1 MSYVLT
7 TIAPRTY
14 SASGDLFG
22 YVIKNNPVNDK
33 LVVSAYT
40 STGTGRVWI
49 FNFSAPNT
57 FTFSTKLDS
66 TGRGALDLFGASL
79 EAYGNRY
86 CVGMP
91 GKNCVKIFDSPSA
104 PADTQNYT
112 LTAPNYVADYS
123 NYNSS
128 FGNSLGLVS
137 NNLLVGVD
145 GESTV
150 YANGGAVYSFFLTG
164 GSSNYGFKERIV
176 PPSNGPGDGFGAS
189 IAVDGTN
196 MVAGAPYRD
205 QGANTNAGAVYYFTF
220 NSATSAW
227 TYQQTINNPAPAND
241 GFFGKSL
248 ALKDNNLVVGAP
260 GNTGTGGS
268 IRNTIIDGDGVVYYY
283 KLVGSTWTYNSTL
296 TGFDLDTSPKQLGTS
311 VALSSNNAPSPSYAV
326 VAGAP
331 KLAADFLGVN
341 PAPGGVVVFSNINN
355 NVYNSVL
362 CRNYLSA
369 TYIRDGAAVNADYPN
384 YVLAGAPRLASGV
397 SGGTAPGAVLIH
409 ADVFTPQPFPKPVIS
424 EVVPSYRVE
433 YSGLPIAEFDIV
445 ASNGPTGYSMSP
457 AIAGITVDPNTG
469 HVSGTHTGTGNF
481 NTNFYATN
489 LGGTSDPLPITFS
502 FSTAPVNP
510 IIQNNQAVSIGNTA
524 GNTQSVNVVM
534 NLAFNTLNSS
544 LGTRE
549 SEWMNQYTTYG
560 VCMPGQVHKNALWK
574 PTGPGGTYHP
584 AGLNEFRTGY
594 RWSQITTGNAI
605 LININK
611 NIQRGNGL
619 TPGLDLGTAI
629 ITATG
634 NGSPIYTGGGTPYS
648 FYLYGQNMPA
658 GPAVV
663 RRPASGWQ
671 TAGGAGASVTW
682 SDLYAT
688 NGSGTYTIYIKD
700 FGGCGTLDDRIN
712 VVATFYYP

>member
-14 SASGDLFG
+14 SASGDFFG
-22 YVIKNNPVNDK
+22 YVIKRNPTNDK
-33 LVVSAYT
+33 LIVSAPT
-40 STGTGRVWI
+40 SNSTGRVWI
-49 FNFSAPNT
+49 FNYSAPNT

-66 TGRGALDLFGASL
+66 TGRAALDLFGASL
-79 EAYGNRY
+79 EAYQNRY
-86 CVGMP
+86 YVGMP
-91 GKNCVKIFDSPSA
+91 GKNCVQVFDTPSA

-112 LTAPNYVADYS
+112 LTAPNYVADY
-123 NYNSS
+123 NDYNST

-164 GSSNYGFKERIV
+164 GSINYGFKERIV

-189 IAVDGTN
+189 IAIDGTN
-196 MVAGAPYRD
+196 MVVGAPYRD

-227 TYQQTINNPAPAND
+227 TYQQAINNPAPAND

-248 ALKDNNLVVGAP
+248 AIKDNNLVVGAP

-268 IRNTIIDGDGVVYYY
+268 LRNVTINGDGVVYYY

-296 TGFDLDTSPKQLGTS
+296 TCFDLDTSPKELGTS

-331 KLAADFLGVN
+331 KLAADFLGIN
-341 PAPGGVVVFSNINN
+341 RSPGGVAVFSNINN

-369 TYIRDGAAVNADYPN
+369 TYVRDGYAINADYPD
-384 YVLAGAPRLASGV
+384 YVLAGAPLLANGV
-397 SGGTAPGAVLIH
+397 PGGTAPGAVLIH

-424 EVVPSYRVE
+424 EVIPSYRIE

-457 AIAGITVDPNTG
+457 AIAGITIDPNTG
-469 HVSGTHTGTGNF
+469 RVSGTRSGTGNF

-489 LGGTSDPLPITFS
+489 IGGISDPLPITFS
-502 FSTAPVNP
+502 FIAAPTNP

-560 VCMPGQVHKNALWK
+560 VCMPGQVHKNDLWK
-574 PTGPGGTYHP
+574 PTGPGGTYRP
-584 AGLNEFRTGY
+584 SGLNEFRTGY
-594 RWSQITTGNAI
+594 RWTQITTGNAI

-658 GPAVV
+658 GPVVV
-663 RRPASGWQ
+663 RRPASGWT

-682 SDLYAT
+682 GSLYAT
-688 NGSGTYTIYIKD
+688 DGSGTYTIYIKD
-700 FGGCGTLDDRIN
+700 HLGCGTLDDRIN
-712 VVATFYYP
+712 VVATFNYP

>member
-22 YVIKNNPVNDK
+22 YVIKSNPTNDK
-33 LVVSAYT
+33 LIVSAAT
-40 STGTGRVWI
+40 SNSTGRVWI
-49 FNFSAPNT
+49 FNYSAPNT

-79 EAYGNRY
+79 EAYQNRY
-86 CVGMP
+86 YVGMP
-91 GKNCVKIFDSPSA
+91 GNNCVQVFDTPSA

-123 NYNSS
+123 DYNSS

-196 MVAGAPYRD
+196 MVVGAPYRD

-227 TYQQTINNPAPAND
+227 TYQQAINNPAPAND
-241 GFFGKSL
+241 GFFGISL

-268 IRNTIIDGDGVVYYY
+268 LRNTTINGDGVVYYY

-296 TGFDLDTSPKQLGTS
+296 TCFDLDTSPKKLGSS

-341 PAPGGVVVFSNINN
+341 PAPGGIAVFSNINN
-355 NVYNSVL
+355 NVYNSSL

-369 TYIRDGAAVNADYPN
+369 TYIRDGFSVNADYPN

-397 SGGTAPGAVLIH
+397 PAGTAPGAVLIH
-409 ADVFTPQPFPKPVIS
+409 ADVFTSEPFPKPVIS
-424 EVVPSYRVE
+424 EVIPSYRVE
-433 YSGLPIAEFDIV
+433 YSGLPIAEFNIV

-457 AIAGITVDPNTG
+457 AIAGITIDPNTG
-469 HVSGTHTGTGNF
+469 RVSGTYSGTGNF

-502 FSTAPVNP
+502 FSTPPSNP

-524 GNTQSVNVVM
+524 GNSQSVNVVM

-549 SEWMNQYTTYG
+549 SQWMNQYTTYG
-560 VCMPGQVHKNALWK
+560 VCMPGQVHKNNLWQ
-574 PTGPGGTYHP
+574 PTGPGGTYRP

-658 GPAVV
+658 GAPVV

-682 SDLYAT
+682 GSLYAT
-688 NGSGTYTIYIKD
+688 DGSGTYTIYIKD
-700 FGGCGTLDDRIN
+700 HLGCGTLDDRIN
-712 VVATFYYP
+712 VVATFNYP